1 LQKIQHE
8 AKCAACFPFEPLE
21 KCMTFNDILP
31 GLSSISRTKVIFQ
44 DFPGPGIFKKKI
56 PDFPGL
62 SRRRGKPDLSNS
74 IDEEPQPNQ
83 TRTLCLH
90 NSNRTRTRFLKST
103 RNPNRTEPLSSKYP
117 NQTQTE
123 NFAFFPISKLHEPT
137 VLLGTTASKNY
148 SHDAEKNFQIT
159 LGHVRSLERI
169 FTCRMSIFLTP
180 NKQRCHTE
188 AVNTSRCTAG
198 F

>member
-1 LQKIQHE
+1 MHDFQRYSSRTFQYIQDQSD
-8 AKCAACFPFEPLE
+8 F
-21 KCMTFNDILP
+21 P
-31 GLSSISRTKVIFQ
+31 GLSRSWNFQ
-44 DFPGPGIFKKKI
+44 EKNT
-56 PDFPGL
+56 GL